1 MFLGTLLTFFF
12 VAATWFTDTWYTGH
26 PPTNFNHVFENT
38 GKSYKVAK
46 VVNDKTLFDEASYKA
61 YFPV

>member
-1 MFLGTLLTFFF
+1 MFLGTLFTFFF
-12 VAATWFTDTWYTGH
+12 VAATWFIDIWHTGH
-26 PPTNFNHVFENT
+26 LPINSNHVFDNS

-61 YFPV
+61 YFPI